1 MNSQNKQIL
10 NHLESGKTITPID
23 ALNLFGCFRLGARIH
38 DLKSE
43 GHDIKT
49 EIKSV
54 NGKRFAE
61 YSLDRDILQIDDN
74 FKYH

>member
-1 MNSQNKQIL
+1 MMTVKNPTHFSDG
-10 NHLESGKTITPID
+10 SMSS
-23 ALNLFGCFRLGARIH
+23 ARIH

-61 YSLDRDILQIDDN
+61 YKLDRDTTQIDDN